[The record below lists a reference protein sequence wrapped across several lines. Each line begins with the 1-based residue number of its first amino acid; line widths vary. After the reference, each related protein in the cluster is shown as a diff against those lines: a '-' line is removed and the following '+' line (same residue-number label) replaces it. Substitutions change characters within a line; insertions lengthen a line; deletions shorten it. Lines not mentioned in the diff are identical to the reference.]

1 MLKAGTP
8 FFVKHY
14 VNMQAWGVYGWM
26 VQGSYTLDGVTLLT
40 SAGMGLRCDYC
51 KGTVLIKVNFNVL
64 TNDAVFF
71 NIYIYIYITT
81 VLMGRSPCVT
91 GDGLPHPCSFE
102 IALQR

>member
-1 MLKAGTP
+1 MPGFNSTSWDSSAGIVTLKYDTASSARAVLKAGTS

-51 KGTVLIKVNFNVL
+51 KGKVLIKVNFNVL

-71 NIYIYIYITT
+71 KYIY
-81 VLMGRSPCVT
+81 
-91 GDGLPHPCSFE
+91 
-102 IALQR
+102 